1 LGSDG
6 KKGIFQMAMI
16 QQNLEPFQC
25 CLTAAGLS
33 TKRKIAS
40 DVSMVQLQSKV
51 ERNANAGSYQ
61 NYQNGALRK
70 KN

>member
-1 LGSDG
+1 L
-6 KKGIFQMAMI
+6 I
-16 QQNLEPFQC
+16 
-25 CLTAAGLS
+25 AAGLS

-51 ERNANAGSYQ
+51 ERIANAGSYQ

-70 KN
+70 KTDGVGRGECLGGEGSESVDV